1 MKLDKELLKGTTPL
15 LLLKLLEDESMYG
28 YQIMK
33 RLEQKSNNVF
43 ELKEGTIYPILHSL
57 EKEDLIVS
65 NWEMT
70 DSLRKRKY
78 YSITE
83 KGIKELRH
91 REKKWNIFSNA
102 IGDILKEGY
111 SE

>member
-1 MKLDKELLKGTTPL
+1 MKVDKELIKGTTPL
-15 LLLKLLEDESMYG
+15 LILKLLENETMYG

-33 RLEQKSNNVF
+33 KLKEKSNNVF

-57 EKEDLIVS
+57 EKANLIIS
-65 NWEMT
+65 DWETT

-83 KGIKELRH
+83 NGIRELKCRQ
-91 REKKWNIFSNA
+91 KKWSIFSNA
-102 IGDILKEGY
+102 IGEVLKE
-111 SE
+111 EI